1 MLEADEVAAA
11 ARERIV
17 ERRRG
22 HRGAHAASRRRPRL
36 RHLRGRRGWL
46 SFFLAAGCASEP
58 VRSGWQECPA
68 GGVRGAR
75 CACVRACVRAKPS
88 SWWLAGCNA
97 SVQRLVGWLRAC
109 LPLFR
114 RNLTEET
121 CLLACT
127 CAARAIAR
135 SPRPARPLV
144 FVACATAWAVA
155 CPHHAC
161 VMGCLGLLPSCRTAP
176 KQKLSPPGLVGAASA
191 HTQRALLLR
200 CAAPTHSRFLHRQ
213 YRRARR

>member
-36 RHLRGRRGWL
+36 RHLERPARLALLFSRGRLRVRTR
-46 SFFLAAGCASEP
+46 SERMAGVP
-58 VRSGWQECPA
+58 GRRS
-68 GGVRGAR
+68 AR
-75 CACVRACVRAKPS
+75 CAARVLRACVPS

-97 SVQRLVGWLRAC
+97 SVQAEVGWMVASMPSA
-109 LPLFR
+109 LPSQPNRGDVPPSLHVR
-114 RNLTEET
+114 GPCHRSI
-121 CLLACT
+121 A
-127 CAARAIAR
+127 AARAA
-135 SPRPARPLV
+135 PRFCCMRYGV
-144 FVACATAWAVA
+144 G
-155 CPHHAC
+155 
-161 VMGCLGLLPSCRTAP
+161 GCMPTMHVSWVVLGLLPSCRTAP
-176 KQKLSPPGLVGAASA
+176 KQKLKPPGLVGAASA